1 MTTNTY
7 NCRKVTVTAR
17 KKSQAMIP
25 WACRRRKIDHR
36 ISPRGRR
43 VGRGGRYLFTVRG
56 ETLIPSFSNSSLAMR
71 SSPHAMRLARQ
82 WGVALRGRG
91 SQFEVLVTTDQ
102 NLRYQQNLT
111 KRQIAIVV
119 IAGTSW

>member
-1 MTTNTY
+1 
-7 NCRKVTVTAR
+7 
-17 KKSQAMIP
+17 
-25 WACRRRKIDHR
+25 
-36 ISPRGRR
+36 
-43 VGRGGRYLFTVRG
+43 
-56 ETLIPSFSNSSLAMR
+56 
-71 SSPHAMRLARQ
+71 MRLARQ

-119 IAGTSW
+119 IASASWPRIRKRLTAVVDAIERIEPGSYVEVTIP